1 MYCVRNVTEDL
12 YWVGAN
18 DHRLTLF
25 ENIPH
30 KSLAGYELPQK
41 KRTIDKKPPCVGK

>member
-25 ENIPH
+25 EKYSSH
-30 KSLAGYELPQK
+30 SQRRFL
-41 KRTIDKKPPCVGK
+41 

>member
-18 DHRLTLF
+18 DHQACPCLKIF
-25 ENIPH
+25 IPFPEGV
-30 KSLAGYELPQK
+30 SYNAYAAAG
-41 KRTIDKKPPCVGK
+41 